1 MLLTLPQITHE
12 ARGERRKRLKQ
23 KYGFKFQL
31 KTRKVH
37 HCKSEAGMGMDSLE
51 DSVAIT
57 RAKKEKEGK
66 KGPSGEA
73 TGGTHSGA
81 RTFST
86 HFKDTVGLL
95 LHEDRVPST
104 A

>member
-57 RAKKEKEGK
+57 RAKKEKEKK
-66 KGPSGEA
+66 KGLLERLLEEPTQVQELLL
-73 TGGTHSGA
+73 HIL
-81 RTFST
+81 
-86 HFKDTVGLL
+86 KDTVGLL